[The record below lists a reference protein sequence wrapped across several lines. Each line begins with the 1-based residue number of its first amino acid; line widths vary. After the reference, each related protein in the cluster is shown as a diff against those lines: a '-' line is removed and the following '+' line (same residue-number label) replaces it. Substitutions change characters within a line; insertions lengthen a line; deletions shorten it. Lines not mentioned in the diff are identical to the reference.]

1 MEQKE
6 LLMATIEA
14 KYNAKIKRT
23 IRRYRDR
30 TMGELWKALDKLK
43 NKMRA
48 ELEEHGLND
57 VKLVSKE
64 EKLLTTE
71 DQEKQDQN

>member
-14 KYNAKIKRT
+14 KYDAKIRRT

-30 TMGELWKALDKLK
+30 TMGELWEALDKLK
-43 NKMRA
+43 AKMRA
-48 ELEEHGLND
+48 EMEEHGLND
-57 VKLVSKE
+57 VKLVSENEKILTKE
-64 EKLLTTE
+64 DVVKSDEE
-71 DQEKQDQN
+71 